1 VQKSIYSREQTVLQR
16 LLRHLRQAS
25 GLKQEEVASKL
36 KTYQTFVSKYESGE
50 RNLDLPELRQVCR
63 VFGLSLPEFAQLYED
78 ALQQAEE
85 NNS

>member
-1 VQKSIYSREQTVLQR
+1 MQKSIYSREQAVLQR
-16 LLRHLRQAS
+16 LLRNLRQEA

-50 RNLDLPELRQVCR
+50 RNLDLPELRQVCH

-78 ALQQAEE
+78 ALLQAEQ
-85 NNS
+85 NNL